1 MSDEGASRRSA
12 LKKHLKVASDLQ
24 ISAARSQRDAVQAH
38 LHTALQSAEH
48 LAMRE
53 QRANERCATLESQL
67 EEVAF
72 SPPPAARIPRA
83 AVRSEHFSSYALTCR

>member
-1 MSDEGASRRSA
+1 MPDEGASRRSA

-24 ISAARSQRDAVQAH
+24 ISAARSQRDAVQAQ
-38 LHTALQSAEH
+38 LHTALQSAEQ

-72 SPPPAARIPRA
+72 SPPPAAVRRVPRCETSTS
-83 AVRSEHFSSYALTCR
+83 AVTH